1 MPDFPTQGVS
11 YFPTETWNPKPET
24 LIFMVRIRLARGGVK
39 KKPYYRVVVADQ
51 RCKRDGRYL
60 ERIGFYNPMVTEN
73 RFEID
78 AERVKYWISK
88 GAQPTDRV
96 SKLMKQAKIKA

>member
-1 MPDFPTQGVS
+1 
-11 YFPTETWNPKPET
+11 
-24 LIFMVRIRLARGGVK
+24 MVRIRLSRGGTK

-60 ERIGFYNPMVTEN
+60 EHIGYYNPMVSDN

-78 AERVKYWISK
+78 SERFNYWLSL
-88 GAQPTDRV
+88 GAQPTNRV
-96 SKLMKQAKIKA
+96 NKLMKTPKSDK

>member
-1 MPDFPTQGVS
+1 
-11 YFPTETWNPKPET
+11 
-24 LIFMVRIRLARGGVK
+24 MVRIRLARGGTK
-39 KKPYYRVVVADQ
+39 KRPYYRVVVADQ

-60 ERIGFYNPMVTEN
+60 EHIGFYNPMVSDN

-78 AERVKYWISK
+78 PERFKYWVSV

-96 SKLMKQAKIKA
+96 EKLIKKSKSSS